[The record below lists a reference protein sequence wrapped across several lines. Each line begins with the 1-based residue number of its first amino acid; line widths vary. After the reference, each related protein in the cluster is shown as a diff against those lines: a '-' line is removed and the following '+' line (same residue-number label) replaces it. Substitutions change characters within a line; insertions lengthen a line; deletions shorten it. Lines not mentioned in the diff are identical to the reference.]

1 MITFTSLTLCVF
13 SVLLS
18 FFLSFLLSFFLS
30 FFLSL
35 SVLCVPLNQ
44 SIYIFLCVSL
54 YFHSCLLVFICLSL
68 ADCMFDSECDDLSP

>member
-1 MITFTSLTLCVF
+1 MITLTSSLTLCVCF
-13 SVLLS
+13 QGPS
-18 FFLSFLLSFFLS
+18 FFLSFLHS